1 MAATAGLIDG
11 AAAGDGG
18 AGHQINTGTNPYP
31 SSTFSSGLTLSAW
44 VNPVSTSGIS
54 QVVSL
59 EGAYVLDVTS
69 GNAGFEIN
77 GSGSDLMSAASV
89 PTGGWTYIVGTSDSS
104 GNVKLYV
111 NGALSSNASQTF
123 YNLDLLMRPYS
134 LGGHPAF
141 SGYNFN
147 GIIDEAR
154 ISNVA
159 RSADWIATEYNNQ
172 NGSSSFYG
180 VGPAASLGH

>member
-1 MAATAGLIDG
+1 
-11 AAAGDGG
+11 
-18 AGHQINTGTNPYP
+18 
-31 SSTFSSGLTLSAW
+31 
-44 VNPVSTSGIS
+44 
-54 QVVSL
+54 VVSL

-77 GSGSDLMSAASV
+77 GSGSDLMSAVPV
-89 PTGGWTYIVGTSDSS
+89 PTGSWTYIVGTSDSS